1 MQVMYMSSVKK
12 KEVRKPFQMLLG
24 ESERARLERA
34 ARRASLP
41 LGTWMR
47 SVCMT
52 VAKET
57 K

>member
-1 MQVMYMSSVKK
+1 MSSVKK